1 GMPAAD
7 APAARRP
14 RHVRG
19 AAAAVVLTCAAYL
32 ALAVATS
39 ADGTP
44 HAPAPPVVYRPPL
57 APPVTVVRE
66 FDAPPRPWLAG
77 HRGVDLAAVEGDR
90 VLAPARGVVT
100 FAGRVVDRGVVTV
113 EHPDGRRSSLEPV
126 AASVAAGH
134 VVEVGDEIGEVTG
147 RAHAGPD
154 GTGADAVHWGVRE
167 GDVYLDPWALLPG
180 LGPVVLLPVD

>member
-1 GMPAAD
+1 MSAAD

-19 AAAAVVLTCAAYL
+19 AAAAVVLTCAAHV
-32 ALAVATS
+32 ALAAATS

-44 HAPAPPVVYRPPL
+44 HAPAAPVVYRPPL
-57 APPVTVVRE
+57 AAPVTVVRE

-134 VVEVGDEIGEVTG
+134 VVEAGDEIGEVTG